1 MDMRQD
7 QEPQLSVELLRRF
20 AQTFINQHNLYP
32 VQLADGSY
40 ITIKEPLRQSLIE
53 RHLRGQITLGTYALD
68 RESRS
73 RWLVLDA
80 DTPELWQRLLTLS
93 PILSERGLPPY
104 LEPSRRGGHLWLF
117 FDPQPGALARHFG
130 RGVLATLGIE
140 SIELYPKQDE
150 LKTGPGSLV
159 RLPFGIHRLTNKR
172 YFFITPDGAPLA
184 PSVREQMALLH
195 APRRVKP
202 ELFAVFAERGRM
214 QAEKRQAHFRTVS
227 QSALHEVSPTLSVSE
242 RVKQRIS
249 VLDFVSQYVDLN
261 AQGKGYCPFHDDA
274 RMSFGVHQQE
284 NFWHCFAGCGGGS
297 IIDFWMKWRQLHG
310 QDDSFTETVSDLA
323 RMLL

>member
-1 MDMRQD
+1 
-7 QEPQLSVELLRRF
+7 
-20 AQTFINQHNLYP
+20 
-32 VQLADGSY
+32 
-40 ITIKEPLRQSLIE
+40 
-53 RHLRGQITLGTYALD
+53 
-68 RESRS
+68 
-73 RWLVLDA
+73 
-80 DTPELWQRLLTLS
+80 
-93 PILSERGLPPY
+93 
-104 LEPSRRGGHLWLF
+104 
-117 FDPQPGALARHFG
+117 
-130 RGVLATLGIE
+130 
-140 SIELYPKQDE
+140 
-150 LKTGPGSLV
+150 
-159 RLPFGIHRLTNKR
+159 
-172 YFFITPDGAPLA
+172 
-184 PSVREQMALLH
+184 
-195 APRRVKP
+195 
-202 ELFAVFAERGRM
+202 M